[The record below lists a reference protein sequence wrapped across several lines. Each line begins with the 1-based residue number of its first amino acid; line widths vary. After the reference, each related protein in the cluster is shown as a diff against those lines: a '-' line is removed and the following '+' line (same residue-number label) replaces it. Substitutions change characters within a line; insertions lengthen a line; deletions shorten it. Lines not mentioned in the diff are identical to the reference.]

1 MDSLFIK
8 CITLNQSIKK
18 NDPYDPKLT
27 DEVNVDYH
35 YMEKRF
41 MKNLKKVFMFMMQK
55 FLYRMFRFGETRPAV
70 SFVSIMKR
78 LFMAHMGNL

>member
-1 MDSLFIK
+1 MDSFFIK
-8 CITLNQSIKK
+8 CIKLNESIKK

-41 MKNLKKVFMFMMQK
+41 MKNLKKVFFCVYDAK
-55 FLYRMFRFGETRPAV
+55 V
-70 SFVSIMKR
+70 FVLNIQIWR
-78 LFMAHMGNL
+78 D